1 MARKD
6 RLFRTTRELPGFR
19 FDRKVA
25 SVFDDMVVRSV
36 PFYPELQRMIGE
48 LAAAFY
54 RRGTSVYD
62 LGCSTGTTLVS
73 MMHAIRDPR
82 ARFVGLDSSPPML
95 EKARANVGK
104 FRDRRSVAFVLDD
117 LSKPTFRLRRPSVV
131 TMNWTL
137 QFVRPIYREALL
149 ERIHGALVVGGAL
162 IVCEKVLGEPEELNR
177 LYMGFY
183 HEFKRRNAYSELE
196 IAKKREALENVL
208 MPCTV
213 SENVELLRGAGFR
226 SVDPFFR
233 WYNWVGLL
241 AVKQGSRAPERWTT
255 GPGRRR

>member
-1 MARKD
+1 MASKD
-6 RLFRTTRELPGFR
+6 RLFRTAREVPGFR
-19 FDRKVA
+19 FDRRVA
-25 SVFDDMVVRSV
+25 GVFDDMVARSV

-54 RRGTSVYD
+54 RRRTCVYD

-73 MMHAIRDPR
+73 MMRSIRDPR
-82 ARFVGLDSSPPML
+82 ARFIGLDNSAPML
-95 EKARANVGK
+95 ERARVSVGK
-104 FRDRRSVAFVLDD
+104 FRDRRSVTFVLGD
-117 LSKPTFRLRRPSVV
+117 LGKPTFPLRQASVV

-149 ERIHGALVVGGAL
+149 EKIHAALVDGGAL
-162 IVCEKVLGEPEELNR
+162 ILCEKVLGEPEDLNR
-177 LYMGFY
+177 LYIRFY

-208 MPCTV
+208 LPCTV
-213 SENVELLRGAGFR
+213 GENVALLREAGFG

-241 AVKQGSRAPERWTT
+241 AVKQGRTI
-255 GPGRRR
+255 GPRRRR